1 MEFFQNINEVDLTSM
16 VLTGEENVLV
26 LLVKLSDGL
35 WVNFLFNQRL
45 VHLVFDRWRE
55 ESVSILLRLL
65 SLERLSFNFIVFNE
79 GVFSTLNLRVVKE
92 VLSLFQK
99 LLMLMLESLEFVH
112 GVVTHLLQFFLVLSV
127 NFILDVLP
135 VLSVHLLD
143 WLFSL
148 NFHSWA
154 NNLS

>member
-45 VHLVFDRWRE
+45 IHLILDRWRE

-127 NFILDVLP
+127 NLVLDVFP
-135 VLSVHLLD
+135 VLSVHL
-143 WLFSL
+143 WFSL

>member
-1 MEFFQNINEVDLTSM
+1 
-16 VLTGEENVLV
+16 
-26 LLVKLSDGL
+26 
-35 WVNFLFNQRL
+35 
-45 VHLVFDRWRE
+45 
-55 ESVSILLRLL
+55 
-65 SLERLSFNFIVFNE
+65 
-79 GVFSTLNLRVVKE
+79 LRVVKE

-127 NFILDVLP
+127 NLVLDVFP
-135 VLSVHLLD
+135 VLSVHL
-143 WLFSL
+143 WFSL